1 MGGVMGGFSQQ
12 LVDDESGRIDRIR
25 IDIGSGL
32 VAINANTDHEGTSVT
47 VDVDSGSEDDV
58 TVEVVDGELIVEG
71 LRNIRRGPE
80 IEVRIATSAVLDARV
95 KTGSGDITAA
105 VPLGAARLATG
116 SGDVRLN
123 RVERELG
130 INTGSGDVKVEQAG
144 GAVRASTGSGS
155 IDIDEAAD
163 ALGLS
168 TGSGDVTIGDAAGP
182 TSVKV
187 GSGDITIERI
197 RDHSIATS
205 GSGDVKVE
213 VADAPSVQAE
223 TARGDVQIG
232 VPDGLP
238 TYLDLKTVTG
248 RIRCD
253 LQPGEKPAEGQRSLT
268 LRARTVSGDITVVK
282 V

>member
-1 MGGVMGGFSQQ
+1 MSDHSATQFI
-12 LVDDESGRIDRIR
+12 DDENERINQIR
-25 IDIGSGL
+25 IEIGSGL
-32 VAINANTDHEGTSVT
+32 VELGPNPDGEGTVVSMEI
-47 VDVDSGSEDDV
+47 DGDDDGV
-58 TVEVVDGELIVEG
+58 IFEVADGELVIESP
-71 LRNIRRGPE
+71 RNVRRGPE
-80 IEVRIATSAVLDARV
+80 IRVQIATSAVLDARV
-95 KTGSGDITAA
+95 KTGSGDIVSQ
-105 VPLGAARLATG
+105 VPLGSARLATG
-116 SGDVRLN
+116 SGDVRLT
-123 RVERELG
+123 RVENELG
-130 INTGSGDVKVEQAG
+130 VNTGSGDVKVESVA

-155 IDIDEAAD
+155 IDIEEAGD

-168 TGSGDVTIGDAAGP
+168 TGSGDVTVGDAAGP

-197 RDHSIATS
+197 RDHSVATS
-205 GSGDVKVE
+205 GSGDVTVE
-213 VADAPSVQAE
+213 IADAPSVQAE

-248 RIRCD
+248 QIRCD
-253 LQPGEKPAEGQRSLT
+253 LEPGEKPAEGERALT

>member
-1 MGGVMGGFSQQ
+1 MSDHSATQFI
-12 LVDDESGRIDRIR
+12 DDENDPINRIR
-25 IDIGSGL
+25 IEIGSGL
-32 VAINANTDHEGTSVT
+32 VELGPNPDGKGTVVSMEI
-47 VDVDSGSEDDV
+47 DGDDDGV
-58 TVEVVDGELIVEG
+58 IFEVADGELVIESP
-71 LRNIRRGPE
+71 RNVRRGPE
-80 IEVRIATSAVLDARV
+80 IRVQIATSAVLDARV
-95 KTGSGDITAA
+95 KTGSGDIVSQ
-105 VPLGAARLATG
+105 VPLGSARLATG
-116 SGDVRLN
+116 SGDVRLT
-123 RVERELG
+123 RVENELG
-130 INTGSGDVKVEQAG
+130 VNTGSGDVKVESVA

-155 IDIDEAAD
+155 IDIEEAGD

-168 TGSGDVTIGDAAGP
+168 TGSGDVTVGDVAGP

-197 RDHSIATS
+197 RDHSVATS
-205 GSGDVKVE
+205 GSGDVTVE
-213 VADAPSVQAE
+213 IADAPSVQAE

-248 RIRCD
+248 QIRCD
-253 LQPGEKPAEGQRSLT
+253 LEPGEKPAEGERALT

>member
-12 LVDDESGRIDRIR
+12 IVDDENDRIQRIR

-32 VAINANTDHEGTSVT
+32 VAITASSGHEGTAVT

-71 LRNIRRGPE
+71 PRNMRRGPE
-80 IEVRIATSAVLDARV
+80 IEVRIATSVVLDARV
-95 KTGSGDITAA
+95 KTGSGDITSA
-105 VPLGAARLATG
+105 VPLGAARLSTG
-116 SGDVRLN
+116 SGDVRLTK
-123 RVERELG
+123 VERELG

-155 IDIDEAAD
+155 IDIEEAGD

-168 TGSGDVTIGDAAGP
+168 TGSGDVTIGDASGP
-182 TSVKV
+182 TSIKV
-187 GSGDITIERI
+187 GSGDITVERI

-223 TARGDVQIG
+223 TARGDVQVG

-253 LQPGEKPAEGQRSLT
+253 LQPGAKPAEGERSLM
-268 LRARTVSGDITVVK
+268 LRARTVSGDITVAK

>member
-1 MGGVMGGFSQQ
+1 MSDHSATQFI
-12 LVDDESGRIDRIR
+12 DDENDRIDRIR
-25 IDIGSGL
+25 IEIGSGL
-32 VAINANTDHEGTSVT
+32 VELGSNPDGEGTVVSMEIDGDDTGVIFEVT
-47 VDVDSGSEDDV
+47 
-58 TVEVVDGELIVEG
+58 DGELVIESPQNV
-71 LRNIRRGPE
+71 RRGPE
-80 IEVRIATSAVLDARV
+80 IQVRIATSAVLDARV
-95 KTGSGDITAA
+95 KTGSGDIVAD
-105 VPLGAARLATG
+105 VPLGSARLATG
-116 SGDVRLN
+116 SGDVRLT
-123 RVERELG
+123 RVEHELG
-130 INTGSGDVKVEQAG
+130 VNTGSGDVKVESVA

-155 IDIDEAAD
+155 IDIEEAGD

-168 TGSGDVTIGDAAGP
+168 TGSGDVTVGDVAGP

-197 RDHSIATS
+197 RDHSVATS

-213 VADAPSVQAE
+213 IADAPSVQAE

-238 TYLDLKTVTG
+238 TFLDLKTVTG
-248 RIRCD
+248 QIRCD
-253 LQPGEKPAEGQRSLT
+253 LEPSEKPAEGERALT

>member
-1 MGGVMGGFSQQ
+1 MSDHSATQFI
-12 LVDDESGRIDRIR
+12 DDENDPINRIR
-25 IDIGSGL
+25 IEIGSGL
-32 VAINANTDHEGTSVT
+32 VELGPNPDGKGTVVSMEI
-47 VDVDSGSEDDV
+47 DGDDDGV
-58 TVEVVDGELIVEG
+58 IFEVADGELVIESP
-71 LRNIRRGPE
+71 RNVRRGPE
-80 IEVRIATSAVLDARV
+80 IRVQIATSAVLDARV
-95 KTGSGDITAA
+95 KTGSGDIVSQ
-105 VPLGAARLATG
+105 VPLGSARLATG
-116 SGDVRLN
+116 SGDVRLT
-123 RVERELG
+123 RVENELG
-130 INTGSGDVKVEQAG
+130 VNTGSGDVKVESVA

-155 IDIDEAAD
+155 IDIEEAGD

-168 TGSGDVTIGDAAGP
+168 TGSGDVTVGDVAGP

-197 RDHSIATS
+197 RDHSVATS

-213 VADAPSVQAE
+213 IADAPSVQAE

-248 RIRCD
+248 QIRCD
-253 LQPGEKPAEGQRSLT
+253 LEPGEKPAEGERALT

>member
-1 MGGVMGGFSQQ
+1 MGPVSGFSSQI
-12 LVDDESGRIDRIR
+12 VEDAGKIDRVR
-25 IDIGSGL
+25 IEIGSGK
-32 VAINANTDHEGTSVT
+32 VEIVPNDGTET
-47 VDVDSGSEDDV
+47 VVSLDVDSGPENDV
-58 TVEVVDGELIVEG
+58 VFTVEDGELIVEG
-71 LRNIRRGPE
+71 PRNGRGRGPE
-80 IEVRIATSAVLDARV
+80 IQVKIATPATLDARI
-95 KTGSGDITAA
+95 KTGSGDIDSRM
-105 VPLGAARLATG
+105 PLGTARLATG
-116 SGDVRLN
+116 SGDVQLD
-123 RVERELG
+123 RVESDLG
-130 INTGSGDVKVEQAG
+130 VSTGSGDVKVEHAA

-155 IDIDEAAD
+155 IDIGEAAD
-163 ALGLS
+163 QLGLS
-168 TGSGDVTIGDAAGP
+168 TGSGDVKVGDAGGP
-182 TSVKV
+182 TTVKV

-197 RDHSIATS
+197 RDHSVATS

-213 VADAPSVQAE
+213 IADGPSVQAE

-253 LQPGEKPAEGQRSLT
+253 LEPGQKPAEGERALM

>member
-1 MGGVMGGFSQQ
+1 MSEHSATQ
-12 LVDDESGRIDRIR
+12 LNDDENDRIDRIR
-25 IDIGSGL
+25 IEIGSGL
-32 VAINANTDHEGTSVT
+32 VELGPNPDGEGTLVSMEVE
-47 VDVDSGSEDDV
+47 GDDDGV
-58 TVEVVDGELIVEG
+58 ICEVRDGELVIEG
-71 LRNIRRGPE
+71 PRNVRRGPE
-80 IEVRIATSAVLDARV
+80 ITVRVATSAVLDARV
-95 KTGSGDITAA
+95 KTGSGDIVAD
-105 VPLGAARLATG
+105 VPLGSARLATG
-116 SGDVRLN
+116 SGDVRLT
-123 RVERELG
+123 RVESELG
-130 INTGSGDVKVEQAG
+130 VNTGSGDVKVQDAV

-155 IDIDEAAD
+155 IDIEEAGD

-197 RDHSIATS
+197 RDHSVATS

-213 VADAPSVQAE
+213 IADGPSVQAE

-253 LQPGEKPAEGQRSLT
+253 LEPGEKPAEGERALM